1 MIEENEQLRQ
11 RMAEKDAKIAKLE
24 EALEQMMWQLNHLRI
39 WAAEPDTASQYHEW
53 NVKNEGDV
61 DWRAVNHREARGGVV
76 YAKATMDIRNNRDAE
91 SPL

>member
-1 MIEENEQLRQ
+1 MKVEIRCEAAVR
-11 RMAEKDAKIAKLE
+11 ADTVE

-39 WAAEPDTASQYHEW
+39 CADSPETAAEYHVW
-53 NVKNEGDV
+53 NAENEGDV

>member
-1 MIEENEQLRQ
+1 MKVEIRCEAAVR
-11 RMAEKDAKIAKLE
+11 ADTVE

-39 WAAEPDTASQYHEW
+39 CADSPETAERYHAW
-53 NVKNEGDV
+53 NVENDGDV
-61 DWRAVNHREARGGVV
+61 DWRAVNHREERGGVV